1 MHLPLLT
8 IKMFYSSSLTSVLT
22 TGRSWNASYGAEYPM
37 AHCCVHMG
45 NSPQFEKYDYFIH
58 LSSSTEKFI
67 MCYKLLNLQM
77 LTNLNLKTSLWSRRY
92 HYPHFKEKE
101 TKAWD
106 DKELARDHSQKR
118 EVWDRN
124 WGGRAPEDVLSPLI
138 TEILENSELCF
149 RN

>member
-22 TGRSWNASYGAEYPM
+22 TGRSWDASYGAEYPM

-106 DKELARDHSQKR
+106 DKELARDHSPEERGLGSKLRWKSPRGCALTINHWNSR
-118 EVWDRN
+118 ELWT
-124 WGGRAPEDVLSPLI
+124 L
-138 TEILENSELCF
+138 F
-149 RN
+149 